1 MGNALI
7 EAINSLDA
15 AVRRASMQ
23 ALGQL
28 RYRMAEQALS
38 DQFSYYQRGPDAAA
52 ALAGLAGIAH
62 QTSASRFRELLGSL
76 ESPDGNFRR
85 LAVEGIARSG
95 DKSLQAD
102 LDRLGQAERS
112 APVLLAL
119 HYASVRLGTAGA
131 PDQLVASLRDPALRQ
146 QAQYYLL
153 DLGRSIGSVAQ
164 TLSRF
169 LQDPNADTRATVAD
183 ILGFSG
189 DTQVIPALEVATR
202 DADPSAAAAAQRAVE
217 RIKKTR
223 S

>member
-7 EAINSLDA
+7 EAVNNRDA
-15 AVRRASMQ
+15 AVRRAAMQ
-23 ALGQL
+23 TLGQL
-28 RYRMAEQALS
+28 RYAMAEPALN
-38 DQFSYYQRGPDAAA
+38 DQFSYHQRGPDAAA
-52 ALAGLAGIAH
+52 ALIGLAGIGH
-62 QTSASRFRELLGSL
+62 QTSVSRFRELLGS
-76 ESPDGNFRR
+76 SDANFRR

-95 DKSLQAD
+95 DKSLQPD
-102 LDRLGQAERS
+102 LDRLGQTERS

-119 HYASVRLGTAGA
+119 HYASVRLGAAGV
-131 PDQLVASLRDPALRQ
+131 PDQFVASLRDPTLRQ

-189 DTQVIPALEVATR
+189 DARVIPALETAAR
-202 DADPSAAAAAQRAVE
+202 DADPGAAAAAARAVE
-217 RIKKTR
+217 RIR
-223 S
+223 QRVGF